1 MSRPRI
7 RETCSGERSDL
18 RPATVALSTLCG
30 FRLPWDLVRMLRIPA
45 ASRTARTPPPAMTP
59 VPSMAGLSSTQPA
72 PKWPSTSCGMVL
84 PASGTRNRFFLAFSP
99 PLRMA
104 SGTSLALPRP
114 TPTWPAPSPTTTRAE
129 KLNRRPPFTT
139 LATRL
144 MFTTRSSRSFGLIG
158 AAMSRWNLSLELEP
172 GLAGG
177 VRHRRDPAVVGEAVA
192 VEHHLVDLGRHAL
205 LGDQPA
211 HPLGVRLLV
220 ALVLA
225 LELLGEGGGEG
236 HRAAGRVVHH
246 LGVDVL
252 EALVDGEPRALPGA
266 GQLAPDALLPLQPGI
281 DLGHGRSEQASGR

>member
-30 FRLPWDLVRMLRIPA
+30 FRLPWDLVRMLRIPD
-45 ASRTARTPPPAMTP
+45 ASSTARTPPPAMTP
-59 VPSMAGLSSTQPA
+59 VPSRAGLSSTQPA
-72 PKWPSTSCGMVL
+72 PKCPSTSCGMVW

-144 MFTTRSSRSFGLIG
+144 MFTTRSLRSRSFGLIG
-158 AAMSRWNLSLELEP
+158 AAMSRSNLSVTLELQP

-177 VRHRRDPAVVGEAVA
+177 VRHRRDPAVIGESVA
-192 VEHHLVDLGRHAL
+192 VEHHLVELGRHAL
-205 LGDQPA
+205 LGDQLA

-225 LELLGEGGGEG
+225 LELLGEGGG
-236 HRAAGRVVHH
+236 
-246 LGVDVL
+246 
-252 EALVDGEPRALPGA
+252 
-266 GQLAPDALLPLQPGI
+266 
-281 DLGHGRSEQASGR
+281 